1 MKENLNFSINLTTQD
16 LLEKLNFLMN
26 SVENRFYTFKL
37 FVSKCLNYN
46 IRRRGRT
53 KSARQNYLH
62 PYQPGGGSSEFLTM
76 SKISG
81 GFYGF
86 PNIQMVHLR

>member
-62 PYQPGGGSSEFLTM
+62 PYQPGVIGVFDNVQNFKGIF
-76 SKISG
+76 
-81 GFYGF
+81 
-86 PNIQMVHLR
+86 